1 MLIEKVKGTIGRYGM
16 LDGGKVLVAVS
27 GGVDSVVLLD
37 ILRRILPKERLVAA
51 HLDHGIR
58 GEAARADA
66 RFVSELGAQLG
77 IRVISDRADVPGVSK
92 AEGLSL
98 EEAGRRVRREFL
110 ERAAEEAGAGRI
122 ALGHTRDDLV
132 ETVIFHLVRGTGPTG
147 LSGIHPV
154 SLPYIRPLIETT
166 REEIVEYARERGL
179 SWREDETNEDVR
191 FTRNLIRHRVLPLLE
206 ELNPRAKEA
215 IARVAALIREEE
227 EAVDLLMTP
236 ILEDVLESAGE
247 EDVILD
253 RARLS
258 TLPSAVQG
266 LVLRR
271 GIERA
276 RGGLTGIT
284 KAHLDALR
292 GLIASPRAHGTLH
305 LPRIRAYMEN
315 DRLVLGRKR
324 REAPSF
330 PPIEVGLGR
339 TDVPEL
345 GISLIL
351 EPRPWDRAVGLP
363 TAPSSEVAD
372 ADRICF
378 PLVLRTRRPGDRFQ
392 PLGMKKEKKLKD
404 FLIDERVPFYD
415 RGSLPLLCDQDGIIW
430 VVGVRLSER
439 VRITPETKNALFMRV
454 EELS

>member
-1 MLIEKVKGTIGRYGM
+1 MLIEKVKGTIDRYRM
-16 LDGGKVLVAVS
+16 LDEGKVIVAVS
-27 GGVDSVVLLD
+27 GGVDSVVLID
-37 ILRRILPKERLVAA
+37 ILSRILPKESLIIA

-66 RFVSELGAQLG
+66 RFVSELGDRLG
-77 IRVISDRADVPGVSK
+77 IQVISERADVPGVSK
-92 AEGLSL
+92 AAGLSL

-110 ERAAEEAGAGRI
+110 ERAAADAGAGRI
-122 ALGHTRDDLV
+122 AFGHTRDDLV

-147 LSGIHPV
+147 LSGIRPV
-154 SLPYIRPLIETT
+154 SLPYVRPLIEAP
-166 REEIVEYARERGL
+166 REEIVKYARERGL
-179 SWREDETNEDVR
+179 SWREDETNRDVR

-215 IARVAALIREEE
+215 IARVAALVREEA
-227 EAVDLLMTP
+227 EAVDLLLAP
-236 ILEDVLESAGE
+236 ILEDVLENEG
-247 EDVILD
+247 EDVVLD

-258 TLPSAVQG
+258 ALFPAVQG

-271 GIERA
+271 GIESA

-284 KAHLDALR
+284 KAHIDALR
-292 GLIASPRAHGTLH
+292 GLIASPRAHATLH
-305 LPRIRAYMEN
+305 LPGIRVRMEQ
-315 DRLVLGRKR
+315 DRLVLGRKQR
-324 REAPSF
+324 DAPSF
-330 PPIEVGLGR
+330 APIGVGPGR

-351 EPRPWDRAVGLP
+351 ELRPWDQAEGLS
-363 TAPSSEVAD
+363 TDPSSEVAD

-392 PLGMKKEKKLKD
+392 PLGMKREKKLKD
-404 FLIDERVPFYD
+404 FLIDERVPFYE